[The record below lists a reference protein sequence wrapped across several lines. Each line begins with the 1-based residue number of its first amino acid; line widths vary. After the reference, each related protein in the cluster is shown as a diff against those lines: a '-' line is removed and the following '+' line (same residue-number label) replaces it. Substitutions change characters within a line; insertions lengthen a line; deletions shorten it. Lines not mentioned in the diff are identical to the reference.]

1 MMIWVKQLWNLL
13 WLQLY
18 LSQLLLELGQSLQKF
33 LRDSLLIVQCKMR
46 QIRLILKHLNTSS
59 CTSFS
64 DAGQM
69 CVEAA
74 FLIPVILILLLVLLQ
89 PGIIL
94 YDKMVMQAAAG
105 QGIRMLAV
113 LDEDSAKSCE
123 NMVLSQ
129 LEAVPKVPIFRKG
142 DWDIEIEGNE
152 TTGNAKIYVSIEIE
166 PLPLM
171 RAPLTLAN
179 TLNSKGCIEINV
191 EVSQSTQPE
200 WATSQGLDP
209 PSCPKQWD

>member
-1 MMIWVKQLWNLL
+1 
-13 WLQLY
+13 
-18 LSQLLLELGQSLQKF
+18 
-33 LRDSLLIVQCKMR
+33 MR
-46 QIRLILKHLNTSS
+46 QIWSTQKRLSISS
-59 CTSFS
+59 CIRSS

-113 LDEDSAKSCE
+113 LDEDSTKSCE
-123 NMVLSQ
+123 YMVLSQ
-129 LEAVPKVPIFRKG
+129 LEAIPKVPIFHKG
-142 DWDIEIEGNE
+142 DWKIEIEGNE
-152 TTGNAKIYVSIEIE
+152 TTGNAKIIVSTELE

-171 RAPLTLAN
+171 RAPLILAG
-179 TLNSKGCIEINV
+179 TLNNKGCIEINV

-200 WATSQGLDP
+200 WAISQGLDP
-209 PSCPKQWD
+209 QSWPKSWD